1 MRLLL
6 RICLPMLITASPV
19 LADDWF
25 VSKFGKDDTLGAI
38 NHIDAAKTK
47 SAAALV
53 KQGKTVSLGM
63 VTAPDTPAYGPRK
76 FQMIVH
82 QLNDGSGV
90 TMGVGNTVGNDDTVI
105 TSIGIGSQLDGLGH
119 IGRNHVYY
127 NNRKSAD
134 VVAPDGLLSF
144 GTHALPGIV
153 TRGIVLDMTK
163 IHGQNPIP
171 VGTAYTEAD
180 IKRAAREQGIEIAAG
195 DVVLLHSGFLKAH
208 EGKTQLP
215 PGLPGLGVSGAH
227 YLAEQGVAAVGAD
240 TWALEVLPSENPQDA
255 FPVHRVLLA
264 KYGVYILENM
274 TTHKLVDAGIDEF
287 MFTLGVP
294 RLKGAVQAIINP
306 LAIY

>member
-1 MRLLL
+1 MHLLF
-6 RICLPMLITASPV
+6 RICLPMLLAASSV
-19 LADDWF
+19 SADDWF

-47 SAAALV
+47 SAAELV

-134 VVAPDGLLSF
+134 VVAPDGLLAF

-163 IHGQNPIP
+163 IYGQNPIS
-171 VGTAYTEAD
+171 VGTPYSEAD
-180 IKRAAREQGIEIAAG
+180 IKRATTKQGIEIAVG

-208 EGKTQLP
+208 EGKPQLP

-227 YLAEQGVAAVGAD
+227 YLAELGVAAIGAD
-240 TWALEVLPSENPQDA
+240 TWGLEVLPSEDPTDA
-255 FPVHRVLLA
+255 FPVHRILLA